1 MKPKD
6 LCVKA
11 VFVKDKRGT
20 SGRWVAVEPF
30 SPELLDSSDMISG
43 SFNPLYR
50 TQRAILKKRVEEN
63 QNGNQN

>member
-6 LCVKA
+6 PCVKV

-20 SGRWVAVEPF
+20 SGRWVAVKPF
-30 SPELLDSSDMISG
+30 TLELLDSCDTISD
-43 SFNPLYR
+43 SFDPLYQ
-50 TQRAILKKRVEEN
+50 TQRAILKKRVEEK